1 MATITGTIQIKRGNL
16 ADLPTLAIGELALT
30 DDTGEVYVG
39 TSGGNVLV
47 GPIDAGTGDG
57 TVTSITAGTGLTGG
71 EITTTGTIAVDFG
84 TGSGDVCEGNDS
96 RLSDARSPIGTAL
109 VSGKLW
115 VGNGSDLAA
124 AVAMSG
130 GATISDAGVVTLN
143 NAPTATAL
151 QNPRLI
157 NGVSFDGTAN
167 IDILADSRSRRNIL
181 HNCEFYA
188 FRGYIVGTM
197 STSQM
202 TFDRWYFKK
211 VGSGT
216 ATFSAGTAFPVP
228 AIANDYLAS
237 QGVSLQTVSNQATT
251 ASGSAYVFSQAVEGY
266 DAIHLSTSPFT
277 VSFWSKA
284 STTSKLTV
292 AIDRGTYNR
301 TYLHDI
307 QHAATN
313 TWEKF
318 SFTVPVDSTGSWAA
332 YTGVGLRISF
342 CLGAGTTYQSATVD
356 SWVTSGPLRSSVA
369 VNLSE
374 ASGGLWEI
382 YQPQIELGSVA
393 TKFDSPAYAVE
404 ELRCLRYFI
413 KCDSNRAEGIDGQHY
428 STTSC
433 RLTYR
438 FPVPMRVAPTGTI
451 TTLTTD
457 SIGSGITTY
466 TGVLGMT
473 TTPNHAKWD
482 LTSGSPS
489 RTAFQQAVFTGTATF
504 DADLV

>member
-1 MATITGTIQIKRGNL
+1 M
-16 ADLPTLAIGELALT
+16 
-30 DDTGEVYVG
+30 
-39 TSGGNVLV
+39 
-47 GPIDAGTGDG
+47 
-57 TVTSITAGTGLTGG
+57 
-71 EITTTGTIAVDFG
+71 DFG

-292 AIDRGTYNR
+292 AIDRGR
-301 TYLHDI
+301 TTGPIY
-307 QHAATN
+307 TTSN
-313 TWEKF
+313 TRR
-318 SFTVPVDSTGSWAA
+318 
-332 YTGVGLRISF
+332 RIHGRNF
-342 CLGAGTTYQSATVD
+342 
-356 SWVTSGPLRSSVA
+356 RSPSLLTA
-369 VNLSE
+369 L
-374 ASGGLWEI
+374 A
-382 YQPQIELGSVA
+382 
-393 TKFDSPAYAVE
+393 
-404 ELRCLRYFI
+404 R
-413 KCDSNRAEGIDGQHY
+413 GQHIPEWGY
-428 STTSC
+428 GF
-433 RLTYR
+433 R
-438 FPVPMRVAPTGTI
+438 FVWGQEPHTNPQPLIA
-451 TTLTTD
+451 
-457 SIGSGITTY
+457 GSLAALCGL
-466 TGVLGMT
+466 V
-473 TTPNHAKWD
+473 
-482 LTSGSPS
+482 S
-489 RTAFQQAVFTGTATF
+489 R
-504 DADLV
+504 